1 MDCWGGR
8 GLGTVLCYNGRRQT
22 GRVRC
27 DDGEELLIPSGGA
40 VNRNMVPLTPSGL
53 MHGTRVQLLPDGHEK
68 KAVSVRPAEAKQ
80 QGLTVGVDNQVNY
93 RGEDRSELCA
103 ADVLDIG
110 FLIGILDG
118 HCGGQCASH
127 VANGFPKI
135 LHDVYGFEVNQTRG
149 VDTLSCARETEL
161 LRDVLRSSCRAA
173 ERDLTLVVDSAGD
186 FSRHTTTNQMLTASK
201 GHWTDGTSAM
211 FALLAHGF
219 DEEGAPVTVPGTKGV
234 AKVFLASRCALPGT
248 VGAWCGDTRALLLH
262 GRKVVP
268 LSEDHVPKRKDEYN
282 RVKAAGGK
290 VLDFDGKLKVGRR
303 DKYKEK
309 KSSGAYK
316 DLVWLETT
324 RSFGDIRLKAPH
336 NIAPRVHGFDRIG
349 IAPALSMNLAPEDWA
364 LVLVSSKVTA
374 KMSNQDIAEV
384 CKEYFSQGKD
394 AVAASQA
401 LTTAARK
408 RGATGNLTTVVMR
421 FGWPPGCNGDDTG
434 KVGWREGSGAACL
447 GELFEFLGVCLGVES
462 PDRHWPDFS
471 KPEESAAV
479 FGLVFAASNIARLL
493 LPLRFGAALAM
504 APWVDEN
511 IMQKCF
517 NVAAWT
523 KSLAMTLLRAPR
535 GRKSAESLSLTI
547 PWEALGRG
555 AQAERP
561 AEEPM
566 TESSRGSLVLG
577 GVGAFQRASAE
588 GMQKTLAHATAVTTC
603 ATRGASDLASAL
615 CSQGCRMTLH
625 ASDSVKSTAEVLQ
638 SQGPKIAHV
647 VCATSSALCQG
658 AAELKAALQTAAE
671 KLPNPPA
678 EKPPNT
684 GVRGLRRRTDTPE
697 RRPDGVAH
705 AAPLAPVQRRG
716 DGEAARELKVRD
728 REGRVAFGGLEK
740 DVFWS
745 GPCGNR
751 RCFGVLRLLL
761 DLQ

>member
-1 MDCWGGR
+1 
-8 GLGTVLCYNGRRQT
+8 
-22 GRVRC
+22 
-27 DDGEELLIPSGGA
+27 
-40 VNRNMVPLTPSGL
+40 MVPLTPSGL

-173 ERDLTLVVDSAGD
+173 ERDL
-186 FSRHTTTNQMLTASK
+186 MLTASK

-248 VGAWCGDTRALLLH
+248 AWCGDTRALLLH

-290 VLDFDGKLKVGRR
+290 VLDFDGKLKAPGP
-303 DKYKEK
+303 
-309 KSSGAYK
+309 SSREGPPPVSDAEGAYK

-336 NIAPRVHGFDRIG
+336 NIAPRVHG
-349 IAPALSMNLAPEDWA
+349 NLAPEDWA
-364 LVLVSSKVTA
+364 LVLVSSKAMRSHPVTA

-447 GELFEFLGVCLGVES
+447 GELFEFLGVCLGVGVLECDS
-462 PDRHWPDFS
+462 YRS
-471 KPEESAAV
+471 Y
-479 FGLVFAASNIARLL
+479 
-493 LPLRFGAALAM
+493 
-504 APWVDEN
+504 
-511 IMQKCF
+511 
-517 NVAAWT
+517 
-523 KSLAMTLLRAPR
+523 SL
-535 GRKSAESLSLTI
+535 
-547 PWEALGRG
+547 
-555 AQAERP
+555 
-561 AEEPM
+561 
-566 TESSRGSLVLG
+566 
-577 GVGAFQRASAE
+577 
-588 GMQKTLAHATAVTTC
+588 
-603 ATRGASDLASAL
+603 L
-615 CSQGCRMTLH
+615 CSYR
-625 ASDSVKSTAEVLQ
+625 ST
-638 SQGPKIAHV
+638 KH
-647 VCATSSALCQG
+647 
-658 AAELKAALQTAAE
+658 
-671 KLPNPPA
+671 
-678 EKPPNT
+678 
-684 GVRGLRRRTDTPE
+684 RGTISR
-697 RRPDGVAH
+697 
-705 AAPLAPVQRRG
+705 
-716 DGEAARELKVRD
+716 
-728 REGRVAFGGLEK
+728 
-740 DVFWS
+740 
-745 GPCGNR
+745 
-751 RCFGVLRLLL
+751 
-761 DLQ
+761 